1 MISIAY
7 ETKGYGRIILCET
20 HRRNCFML
28 LVKNG
33 YMIDPCSQRE
43 GAFDLLLDHGKIVR
57 IAQQGDLEDTVG
69 PDAAVLD
76 ASRCIVAPGLVDTHA
91 HFRDPGYP
99 EKEDIHSG
107 AAAAAAGGYTSIIM
121 MANTN
126 PPIDNTKVLK
136 RVLEKCAKEKIHIY
150 SAANVTLHMQRKELT
165 DFEALKEAGAKVF
178 TDDGV
183 PVRNRLLLRSAL
195 LHAKALDMPVSL
207 HEEDPSLISE
217 NGINGGGAAAAYY
230 GIKGSP
236 REAEIT
242 MIREDVQAAAQT
254 GAALCIQHIST
265 AEGVALVRH
274 ARQINPLIRAEATPH
289 HFSLTE
295 EAVIRCGAL
304 AKVNPPVRTE
314 HDRMEII
321 RGLQDGTISFI
332 ATDHAPH
339 TAAQKAVTPLW
350 KAPSGMIGLETALSL
365 SIRELVNPG
374 FLTMMQLLRL
384 LTWNPAEYYK
394 LPAGSIEEDG
404 PADLV
409 IFDPQA
415 QWTVPDHFASRSSNS
430 PFIGETLPG
439 VVRWTIAGGEIVY
452 KNPQ

>member
-107 AAAAAAGGYTSIIM
+107 ATAAAAGGYTSIIM

-126 PPIDNTKVLK
+126 PPIDNTKVLE

-150 SAANVTLHMQRKELT
+150 SAANVTLHMQGKELT

-265 AEGVALVRH
+265 AEGVALVRY

-439 VVRWTIAGGEIVY
+439 VVRWTIADGEIVY

>member
-150 SAANVTLHMQRKELT
+150 SAANVTLHMQGKELT
-165 DFEALKEAGAKVF
+165 DFETLKEAGAKVF

>member
-33 YMIDPCSQRE
+33 YMIDPRSQRE

-150 SAANVTLHMQRKELT
+150 SAANVTLHMQGKELT

-415 QWTVPDHFASRSSNS
+415 QWTVPDHFASRSSS
-430 PFIGETLPG
+430 VYRRDP
-439 VVRWTIAGGEIVY
+439 AGRRPLDDCGRR
-452 KNPQ
+452 NCL

>member
-1 MISIAY
+1 
-7 ETKGYGRIILCET
+7 
-20 HRRNCFML
+20 
-28 LVKNG
+28 
-33 YMIDPCSQRE
+33 
-43 GAFDLLLDHGKIVR
+43 
-57 IAQQGDLEDTVG
+57 
-69 PDAAVLD
+69 
-76 ASRCIVAPGLVDTHA
+76 
-91 HFRDPGYP
+91 
-99 EKEDIHSG
+99 
-107 AAAAAAGGYTSIIM
+107 M

-126 PPIDNTKVLK
+126 PPIDNTKVLE

-150 SAANVTLHMQRKELT
+150 SAANVTLHMQGKELT

-439 VVRWTIAGGEIVY
+439 IVRWTIADGEIVY

>member
-150 SAANVTLHMQRKELT
+150 SAANVTLHMQGKELT

>member
-1 MISIAY
+1 
-7 ETKGYGRIILCET
+7 
-20 HRRNCFML
+20 ML

-33 YMIDPCSQRE
+33 YMIDPRSQRE

-107 AAAAAAGGYTSIIM
+107 ATAAAAGGYTSIIM

-126 PPIDNTKVLK
+126 PPIDNTKVLE

-150 SAANVTLHMQRKELT
+150 SAANVTLHMQGKELT

-439 VVRWTIAGGEIVY
+439 VVRWTIADGEIVY

>member
-1 MISIAY
+1 
-7 ETKGYGRIILCET
+7 
-20 HRRNCFML
+20 ML

-33 YMIDPCSQRE
+33 YMIDPRSQRE

-150 SAANVTLHMQRKELT
+150 SAANVTLHMQGKELT

-415 QWTVPDHFASRSSNS
+415 KWIVPDHFASRSSNS

-439 VVRWTIAGGEIVY
+439 VVRWTIADGEIVY

>member
-7 ETKGYGRIILCET
+7 ERKGYGRIIPCGK

-33 YMIDPCSQRE
+33 YMIDPRTQKE
-43 GAFDLLLDHGKIVR
+43 GAFDLLLDRGKIVR
-57 IAQQGDLEDTVG
+57 IARQGALEDAGG
-69 PDAAVLD
+69 PDVPALD
-76 ASRCIVAPGLVDTHA
+76 AARCVVAPGLVDTHA

-107 AAAAAAGGYTSIIM
+107 AAAAAAGGYTSVIM

-126 PPIDNTKVLK
+126 PPIDNTRVLG

-150 SAANVTLHMQRKELT
+150 SAANVTLHMQGKELT

-207 HEEDPSLISE
+207 HEEDPSYISE

-236 REAEIT
+236 REAEIA
-242 MIREDVQAAAQT
+242 MIREDVQAAVQT

-274 ARQINPLIRAEATPH
+274 ARQLNPLIRAEATPH

-295 EAVIRCGAL
+295 AAVIRCGAL
-304 AKVNPPVRTE
+304 AKVNPPLRTE

-374 FLTMMQLLRL
+374 FLSMMQMLRL
-384 LTWNPAEYYK
+384 LTWNPAEYYQ

-409 IFDPQA
+409 IFDPKA

-430 PFIGETLPG
+430 PFIGETMPG
-439 VVRWTIAGGEIVY
+439 VVRWTIAGGEIIY
-452 KNPQ
+452 ENPR

>member
-1 MISIAY
+1 
-7 ETKGYGRIILCET
+7 
-20 HRRNCFML
+20 ML

-33 YMIDPCSQRE
+33 YMIDPRSQRE

-126 PPIDNTKVLK
+126 PPIDNTKVLE

-150 SAANVTLHMQRKELT
+150 SAANVTLHMQGKELT

-207 HEEDPSLISE
+207 HEEDP
-217 NGINGGGAAAAYY
+217 
-230 GIKGSP
+230 SP

-439 VVRWTIAGGEIVY
+439 VVRWTIADGEIVY

>member
-33 YMIDPCSQRE
+33 YMIDPRSQRE

-107 AAAAAAGGYTSIIM
+107 ATAAAAGGYTSIIM

-126 PPIDNTKVLK
+126 PPIDNTKVLE

-150 SAANVTLHMQRKELT
+150 SAANVTLHMQGKELT

-439 VVRWTIAGGEIVY
+439 VVRWTIADGEIVY

>member
-33 YMIDPCSQRE
+33 YMIDPRSQRE

-126 PPIDNTKVLK
+126 PPIDNTKVLE

-150 SAANVTLHMQRKELT
+150 SAANVTLHMQGKELT

-439 VVRWTIAGGEIVY
+439 IVRWTIADGEIVY

>member
-150 SAANVTLHMQRKELT
+150 SAANVTLHMQGKELT

-439 VVRWTIAGGEIVY
+439 VVRWTIADGEIVY

>member
-1 MISIAY
+1 
-7 ETKGYGRIILCET
+7 
-20 HRRNCFML
+20 ML

-33 YMIDPCSQRE
+33 YMIDPRSQRE

-150 SAANVTLHMQRKELT
+150 SAANVTLHMQGKELT
-165 DFEALKEAGAKVF
+165 DFETLKEAGAKVF

-195 LHAKALDMPVSL
+195 LHAK
-207 HEEDPSLISE
+207 
-217 NGINGGGAAAAYY
+217 
-230 GIKGSP
+230 KGSP

-265 AEGVALVRH
+265 AEGVALVRY

-409 IFDPQA
+409 IFEGAVDRTGPLCFPLFQFSVYRRDP
-415 QWTVPDHFASRSSNS
+415 
-430 PFIGETLPG
+430 
-439 VVRWTIAGGEIVY
+439 AGRRPLDDCGRR
-452 KNPQ
+452 NCL

>member
-33 YMIDPCSQRE
+33 YMIDPRSQRE

-126 PPIDNTKVLK
+126 PPIDNTKVLE

-150 SAANVTLHMQRKELT
+150 SAANVTLHMQGKELT

-439 VVRWTIAGGEIVY
+439 VVRWTIADGEIVY

>member
-1 MISIAY
+1 
-7 ETKGYGRIILCET
+7 
-20 HRRNCFML
+20 ML

-33 YMIDPCSQRE
+33 YMIDPRSQRE

-126 PPIDNTKVLK
+126 PPIDNTKVLE

-150 SAANVTLHMQRKELT
+150 SAANVTLHMQGKELT
-165 DFEALKEAGAKVF
+165 D
-178 TDDGV
+178 DDGV

-439 VVRWTIAGGEIVY
+439 VVRWTIADGEIVY

>member
-33 YMIDPCSQRE
+33 YMIDPRSQRE

-150 SAANVTLHMQRKELT
+150 SAANVTLHMQGKELT

-295 EAVIRCGAL
+295 EAVIRRGAL

-439 VVRWTIAGGEIVY
+439 VVRWTIADGEIVY